1 MFKLKKRNISL
12 GLLALVGLSG
22 CGTGGSSGDIPLAAE
37 PQKPEGGEI
46 LTVVAADD
54 TSEGACFQSA
64 LDAYASEY
72 GIEINYIEAPYGDA
86 FGKVQ
91 QMIMSGDQPDLVRL
105 SGIVDEGVVDVSSI
119 IDPSEFD
126 QSLMNEAYQDGK
138 PVAIPLNDTVNGII
152 YNKELFDEA
161 GIEAPTFEDNW
172 TWDEFNENMSKLK
185 ENSSADYAWTMDFS
199 EFRLATM
206 FYTNDG
212 QLYDD
217 DAKQITINSPENV
230 KMLQGMIDQYDAG
243 LAPKSVW
250 LSGDDASAL
259 FESGKVGV
267 YVAGNWKVQPYS
279 ENLSFD
285 WGVMPIPEG
294 SYGTSS
300 NIGGNYLYP
309 LAGSENEAI
318 ASDFIQWFYEDENY
332 SNFLNQCSYLPAK
345 TDAPEVDYDLTEEGQ
360 EAMNIFREQ
369 SQNVNPKTVE
379 DNVAK
384 ARLQLGDPNFIR
396 ENISYAI
403 NGDMTAQEALDKA
416 SQDTLDYISDKEDG
430 WELAYPVE

>member
-1 MFKLKKRNISL
+1 MKFKTKTMSL
-12 GLLALVGLSG
+12 GLIMLLGLSG
-22 CGTGGSSGDIPLAAE
+22 CSSGTSGGEIPLAPE
-37 PQKPEGGEI
+37 PQEPVGGET

-64 LDAYASEY
+64 LNAYGEEY
-72 GIEINYIEAPYGDA
+72 NVDINYIEAPYGDA
-86 FGKVQ
+86 FSKVQ

-119 IDPSEFD
+119 IDPESFD
-126 QSLMNEAYQDGK
+126 QSLMQEAYQDGK

-152 YNKELFDEA
+152 YNKELFEEA

-172 TWDEFNENMSKLK
+172 TWEEFNENMVKLK
-185 ENSSADYAWTMDFS
+185 ENSSADYAWTMDYS
-199 EFRLATM
+199 EFRLATI

-212 QLYDD
+212 QLYNDD
-217 DAKQITINSPENV
+217 EKQITINSPENV
-230 KMLQGMIDQYDAG
+230 AMLDAMISQYNEG

-259 FESGKVGV
+259 FESGQVGV
-267 YVAGNWKVQPYS
+267 YMAGNWKVQPYT

-309 LAGSENEAI
+309 LADSENAAV
-318 ASDFIQWFYEDENY
+318 ASHFIQWFYEDENY
-332 SNFLNQCSYLPAK
+332 ENFLNQCSYLPAK
-345 TDAPEVDYDLTEEGQ
+345 TDTPAVDYDLNETGQ
-360 EAMNIFREQ
+360 EAMDMFREQ
-369 SQNVNPKTVE
+369 SQQVNPKTVE

-396 ENISYAI
+396 ENVSYAI
-403 NGDMTAQEALDKA
+403 NGDMTAQEALDA
-416 SQDTLDYISDKEDG
+416 AAQDTLDYISEDEEG
-430 WELAYPVE
+430 WTLAYPIES

>member
-1 MFKLKKRNISL
+1 MFKLKKKTISL
-12 GLLALVGLSG
+12 GLVALVGLTG
-22 CGTGGSSGDIPLAAE
+22 CSTGSSSAEIPMAPE
-37 PQKPEGGEI
+37 PQEPVGGEV
-46 LTVVAADD
+46 LTVIAADD
-54 TSEGACFQSA
+54 TSEGGCFKSA
-64 LDAYASEY
+64 LDTYADEY
-72 GIEINYIEAPYGDA
+72 GVEINYIEAPYGDA
-86 FGKVQ
+86 YGKVQ

-105 SGIVDEGVVDVSSI
+105 SGIVDEGVTDVSSI
-119 IDPSEFD
+119 INPEEFD
-126 QSLMNEAYQDGK
+126 ASLMGESYLDGK

-152 YNKELFDEA
+152 YNKDLFDEA

-172 TWDEFNENMSKLK
+172 TWDEFTENMTKLK

-212 QLYDD
+212 QLYNDD
-217 DAKQITINSPENV
+217 EKLITINSPENV
-230 KMLQGMIDQYDAG
+230 AMVQGMIDQYNAG

-267 YVAGNWKVQPYS
+267 YMAGNWKVQPYD

-285 WGVMPIPEG
+285 WGVMPVPEG
-294 SYGTSS
+294 TFGSSS

-309 LAGSENEAI
+309 LADSENAAV
-318 ASDFIQWFYEDENY
+318 ASHFIQWFYEDENY
-332 SNFLNQCSYLPAK
+332 TNFLTQCSYLPAK
-345 TDAPEVDYDLTEEGQ
+345 TDTPEVDYNLDKEGQ
-360 EAMNIFREQ
+360 EAMSMFREQ
-369 SQNVNPKTVE
+369 STYVNEKTVE

-384 ARLQLGDPNFIR
+384 ARLQVADPNFIR
-396 ENISYAI
+396 ENVSYAI

-416 SQDTLDYISDKEDG
+416 AEDSLDYISEQEDG